1 MLDQVISNKANWT
14 RVAFGDVVRLSKE
27 RAKDPEAEGYERVV
41 GLEHIDP
48 GDLRIR
54 RWADIADGT
63 TFTSVFKPGQVLF
76 GKRRAY
82 QRKVAVADFAG
93 VCSGDIYVFE
103 PSSDALMPELLPF
116 ICQTDAFFDHAVGT
130 SAGSLSPRTNWKSLA
145 DFEFLLP
152 PIQEQARLVEAV
164 AAGLNAKD
172 MLYQSLLALQAVNAA
187 TIDERMRGTSCA
199 VRTSHEKVGEYCLN
213 WPLCPLG
220 DLLKEAQYGLSEEAG
235 RSGRFPM
242 LRMMNL
248 VEGHVVENDI
258 KYIDLTEKDFAK
270 YQLHQGDVLFNR
282 TNSYDL
288 VGRTGVYDLS
298 GDHVFASYLVRL
310 ITDEGRLDPDYL
322 CAYLNAP
329 IGRRQVMSFATRG
342 VSQTNVNASN
352 LKRILLPLPPLV
364 YQKATVELIRAS
376 YVASQAIDD
385 RMRAL
390 NGLIS
395 SVISEATIS

>member
-1 MLDQVISNKANWT
+1 MLEQVISNKADWT
-14 RVAFGDVVRLSKE
+14 RVAFGDVVRLSKL

-41 GLEHIDP
+41 GLEHIEP

-93 VCSGDIYVFE
+93 VCSGDIYVLE

-145 DFEFLLP
+145 DFEFMLP
-152 PIQEQARLVEAV
+152 PAQEQARLVKAMISGV
-164 AAGLNAKD
+164 RAKD
-172 MLYQSLLALQAVNAA
+172 TLYNSLSALQQVSSA
-187 TIDERMRGTSCA
+187 TIDERMRGACLAGRSY
-199 VRTSHEKVGEYCLN
+199 HEKVGEYFQH

-235 RSGRFPM
+235 SSGQYPM

-248 VEGHVVENDI
+248 VEGRVVENDI
-258 KYIDLTEKDFAK
+258 KYIDLSDKDFSK
-270 YQLHQGDVLFNR
+270 YRLNEGDVLFNR

-288 VGRTGVYDLS
+288 VGRTGVYDLH

-310 ITDEGRLDPDYL
+310 ITDDDHLDPDYL
-322 CAYLNAP
+322 CAFLNAP

-352 LKRILLPLPPLV
+352 LKRILLPLPPLD
-364 YQKATVELIRAS
+364 YQRETVDLTRANH
-376 YVASQAIDD
+376 AAANAIAH
-385 RMRAL
+385 RMQAL
-390 NGLIS
+390 NKLIS
-395 SVISEATIS
+395 QVISEATAS

>member
-1 MLDQVISNKANWT
+1 MLEQVISNRAGWT
-14 RVAFGDVVRLSKE
+14 RVAFGDVVRLSKL

-41 GLEHIDP
+41 GLEHIEP

-82 QRKVAVADFAG
+82 QRKVAVADFEG

-145 DFEFLLP
+145 TFEFLLP
-152 PIQEQARLVEAV
+152 PIQEQARLVET
-164 AAGLNAKD
+164 
-172 MLYQSLLALQAVNAA
+172 LLAAVNAQTELYRSLESLTA
-187 TIDERMRGTSCA
+187 MNASILDARLRGSLLGAAKRNER
-199 VRTSHEKVGEYCLN
+199 VGPYFED
-213 WPLCPLG
+213 WPLLPIG
-220 DLLKEAQYGLSEEAG
+220 KLLTKNQYGLSVEAG
-235 RSGRFPM
+235 SMGQYPM
-242 LRMMNL
+242 LRMMNM
-248 VEGHVVENDI
+248 EDGRVVENDL
-258 KYIDLTEKDFAK
+258 KYIDLSASEFEKYRLYD
-270 YQLHQGDVLFNR
+270 GDILFNR

-288 VGRTGVYDLS
+288 VGRTGVYHL
-298 GDHVFASYLVRL
+298 GAEHVFASYLVRL
-310 ITDEGRLDPDYL
+310 QTNREKLDPEYL
-322 CAYLNAP
+322 CAFLNAP

-352 LKRILLPLPPLV
+352 LTRILLPLPPISF
-364 YQKATVELIRAS
+364 QRETVELIRESHAAS
-376 YVASQAIDD
+376 SS
-385 RMRAL
+385 L
-390 NGLIS
+390 NHRIKSLGRI
-395 SVISEATIS
+395 ISEVTKQGISG